1 METGLGCAPPHT
13 RAHWA
18 AHIGSLAHGYSGHTR
33 ISTGVCTVRISL
45 LQAGC
50 DPSSP
55 SLEPD
60 NSVKEKLPRGPS
72 RGGLG
77 PAWLPQITGTLGPP
91 SPTPGSIPSAC
102 PRDCGSTVPAQPL
115 LQVGEL
121 HDQAPHGVRRV
132 LYAGGLVSL
141 DPHSC
146 PGGKGGRRR
155 AHWRAPPASTGGALL
170 SLEPSLQR

>member
-18 AHIGSLAHGYSGHTR
+18 AHISSLAHGYSGHTH

-55 SLEPD
+55 SSEPD

-72 RGGLG
+72 REGWAQPGSPRSLVHGGLHHPPPAPFPLPVPGTVG
-77 PAWLPQITGTLGPP
+77 PWCQP
-91 SPTPGSIPSAC
+91 SPYFRLESSMTRPRTVSVTSSMLAASQVLIPTCVLAG
-102 PRDCGSTVPAQPL
+102 REAG
-115 LQVGEL
+115 GEL
-121 HDQAPHGVRRV
+121 TGEPHQ
-132 LYAGGLVSL
+132 
-141 DPHSC
+141 
-146 PGGKGGRRR
+146 
-155 AHWRAPPASTGGALL
+155 PPLGALC
-170 SLEPSLQR
+170 